1 MFNGESWKE
10 ILTIIFKIE
19 YKNTIIA
26 LFREKL
32 DAIVRIFFVGISFIL

>member
-10 ILTIIFKIE
+10 ILTIFEIE

-26 LFREKL
+26 LFRKKL
-32 DAIVRIFFVGISFIL
+32 DVIVRIFSSI